1 MSLGRAPWG
10 LGVVQRSGAPG
21 TGAVAAFVSREL
33 DRFWPLPASCA
44 GAGGR
49 FLQPVLEAWAR
60 EGAPPEYSQAQG
72 PGEALGG
79 GSARLLA
86 PLVRSLPLQVS
97 PLSPPVAFP
106 RRRRG
111 CSALPAALSPREPQR
126 LTPGRGPAPDPA
138 AQHHVRGEE
147 LPRARG

>member
-72 PGEALGG
+72 VLLPVPGIP
-79 GSARLLA
+79 
-86 PLVRSLPLQVS
+86 PLFVKTLIY
-97 PLSPPVAFP
+97 
-106 RRRRG
+106 
-111 CSALPAALSPREPQR
+111 
-126 LTPGRGPAPDPA
+126 
-138 AQHHVRGEE
+138 
-147 LPRARG
+147 

>member
-44 GAGGR
+44 GTGGR
-49 FLQPVLEAWAR
+49 FLQPLLEAWAR
-60 EGAPPEYSQAQG
+60 QGAPPEYSEVQG

-79 GSARLLA
+79 GNARLLA
-86 PLVRSLPLQVS
+86 PLVC
-97 PLSPPVAFP
+97 SPPPSVSLP

-111 CSALPAALSPREPQR
+111 CPALPADSL
-126 LTPGRGPAPDPA
+126 RGSLGD
-138 AQHHVRGEE
+138 
-147 LPRARG
+147 

>member
-97 PLSPPVAFP
+97 PLPPPSPFPDGAGAARRSPPP
-106 RRRRG
+106 
-111 CSALPAALSPREPQR
+111 SLPGSPS
-126 LTPGRGPAPDPA
+126 D
-138 AQHHVRGEE
+138 
-147 LPRARG
+147 

>member
-49 FLQPVLEAWAR
+49 FLQPVLEAWAH

-72 PGEALGG
+72 PGEALGR

-86 PLVRSLPLQVS
+86 PLVRSLPQQIS
-97 PLSPPVAFP
+97 PLSPPSPFP
-106 RRRRG
+106 DGAGAARR
-111 CSALPAALSPREPQR
+111 SPPPSLPGSPS
-126 LTPGRGPAPDPA
+126 D
-138 AQHHVRGEE
+138 
-147 LPRARG
+147 